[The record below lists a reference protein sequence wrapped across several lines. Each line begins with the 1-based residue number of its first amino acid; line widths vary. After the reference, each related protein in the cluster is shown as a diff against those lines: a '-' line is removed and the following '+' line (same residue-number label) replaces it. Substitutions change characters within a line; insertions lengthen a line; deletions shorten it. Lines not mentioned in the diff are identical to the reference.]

1 MLDEGGS
8 QAQAQAQAQAQLME
22 RGGAKEGRRWP
33 SPAPLYLVKHCGEL
47 DHRSQSSWLKAGQV
61 STASVLMSFQYF
73 LMESLSPGET
83 DMGGGAVLPLTHAL
97 WRPQQ
102 AQAPGTPAPSLPL
115 HAPAH

>member
-8 QAQAQAQAQAQLME
+8 QAQAQEQLME
-22 RGGAKEGRRWP
+22 RGRAKEGRRWP

-83 DMGGGAVLPLTHAL
+83 DMGGEAVLPLTHAL
-97 WRPQQ
+97 WRLQQ
-102 AQAPGTPAPSLPL
+102 ARAPGTAAPSLLL